1 MAEKCVEKG
10 CVSASEF
17 KKKAYRDYLYSSGTV
32 ESLTQ
37 DHKIRVPSTK
47 TLFIMAIITS
57 YYLIFKRHS
66 CKIVS
71 TLTNST
77 EFEFSVLVML
87 YETHNKPENALEFI
101 RKALGG
107 PTIADL
113 EQLKQ
118 EKEALQTMH
127 DALVKQH
134 AETCEQLLLLAAT
147 EENSSEAKSPS
158 GKTSQRK
165 SLI

>member
-1 MAEKCVEKG
+1 M
-10 CVSASEF
+10 
-17 KKKAYRDYLYSSGTV
+17 L
-32 ESLTQ
+32 
-37 DHKIRVPSTK
+37 
-47 TLFIMAIITS
+47 LFRQA
-57 YYLIFKRHS
+57 
-66 CKIVS
+66 
-71 TLTNST
+71 
-77 EFEFSVLVML
+77 
-87 YETHNKPENALEFI
+87 FI

-165 SLI
+165 SKKGSLQK

>member
-1 MAEKCVEKG
+1 
-10 CVSASEF
+10 EF

-37 DHKIRVPSTK
+37 G
-47 TLFIMAIITS
+47 M
-57 YYLIFKRHS
+57 
-66 CKIVS
+66 
-71 TLTNST
+71 
-77 EFEFSVLVML
+77 LVML

-134 AETCEQLLLLAAT
+134 AETCEQVPDLIP
-147 EENSSEAKSPS
+147 SSCTITLPS
-158 GKTSQRK
+158 
-165 SLI
+165 L

>member
-37 DHKIRVPSTK
+37 
-47 TLFIMAIITS
+47 
-57 YYLIFKRHS
+57 
-66 CKIVS
+66 
-71 TLTNST
+71 
-77 EFEFSVLVML
+77 VLVML